1 MSQQFRAANPEEI
14 ILHMLDMMTLVFHR
28 PSGLTHIVADP
39 VPAILEVMQGGAST
53 PSQIIAALENS
64 FDLEEGADVENVVLA
79 RLDELY
85 ALGLVERVST

>member
-1 MSQQFRAANPEEI
+1 MSQKFKAANPEDI

-39 VPAILEVMQGGAST
+39 VPAILEVMQEGAST
-53 PSQIIAALENS
+53 SAQITEALENN

-79 RLDELY
+79 RLDEMY
-85 ALGLVERVST
+85 ALGLVERKFE